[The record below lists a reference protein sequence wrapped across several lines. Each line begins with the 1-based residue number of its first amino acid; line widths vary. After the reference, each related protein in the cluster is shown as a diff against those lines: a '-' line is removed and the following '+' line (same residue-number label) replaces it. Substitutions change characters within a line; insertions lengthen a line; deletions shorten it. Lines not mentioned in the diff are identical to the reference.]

1 MTIADLDGLVR
12 IVKHKL
18 EKGPAPRDTGWFCRV
33 ATSWFDPAEPPAI
46 RPH

>member
-18 EKGPAPRDTGWFCRV
+18 EKGPAPGIQAGAV
-33 ATSWFDPAEPPAI
+33 A
-46 RPH
+46 